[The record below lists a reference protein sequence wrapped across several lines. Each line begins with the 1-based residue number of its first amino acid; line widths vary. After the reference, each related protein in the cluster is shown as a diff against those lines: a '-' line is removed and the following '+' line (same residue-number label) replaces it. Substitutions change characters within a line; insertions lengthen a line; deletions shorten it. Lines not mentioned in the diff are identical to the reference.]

1 VIHVLMRSSI
11 RLGRLPPFGWLRVCL
26 RIHFFC
32 VCSQSCSVMGLFD
45 WPACLSCTF
54 GFSRALSKIMIVA
67 LAQVNIVP
75 AHLHPAL
82 SYRDYSSLGLYT
94 SFLLFEIIADRQ
106 KSAWRRAQEN
116 KEHEEKF
123 ITSGLWSLSR
133 HPKYPFYF
141 QIE

>member
-1 VIHVLMRSSI
+1 
-11 RLGRLPPFGWLRVCL
+11 
-26 RIHFFC
+26 
-32 VCSQSCSVMGLFD
+32 MGLFD

-54 GFSRALSKIMIVA
+54 SFSRALSEIMIIT
-67 LAQVNIVP
+67 LPQVNIVP

-82 SYRDYSSLGLYT
+82 SYRDYASLGLYAG
-94 SFLLFEIIADRQ
+94 SLLFEIIADRQ
-106 KSAWRRAQEN
+106 KLAWRRAQEN

-133 HPKYPFYF
+133 HPKYHFHF